1 MEALSVTI
9 EDLKQTAGGIRQEN
23 QTLRKCLMEIHVC
36 MNQLTN
42 EWQSPAATTIRER
55 FQSLLPIFDNYEQ
68 IIDNYAKFLDTTAAT
83 YQDMEQK
90 LNQHADSFR

>member
-9 EDLKQTAGGIRQEN
+9 EDLTQTAGGIRQEN

-42 EWQSPAATTIRER
+42 EWQSPAAT
-55 FQSLLPIFDNYEQ
+55 
-68 IIDNYAKFLDTTAAT
+68 